1 MEAVAYVRMSSRA
14 QAHRS
19 QRRELERVPYAN
31 SVAALVSTKGPP
43 DSSGTSSSRMSSAAC
58 SPDVARH
65 ELLAELL
72 REVVVHGAAD
82 ELLRLLPLTRGPFL
96 FAGVVPTQRL
106 LAGRGGRLALL
117 GHESLRK

>member
-31 SVAALVSTKGPP
+31 SLAALVSTKPP
-43 DSSGTSSSRMSSAAC
+43 DSLGTSSSRMSSAAC